1 MDLGS
6 GADAISRFVAD
17 LGRAQVGSTTNQS
30 AVEQPDLDRPGGA
43 AIRRDNLEAHLRRGV
58 GARLILAG
66 EAPSDQGARFSGVA
80 LTSERDP
87 HSGGSVEQ
95 HASRWMEGA
104 LRDHRSSDSLRDL
117 GLEDETLLWNAVPT
131 HPAGATS
138 LSNRPPTAKELATGR
153 EWLTKVIDLMQP
165 GQVVAVGQSAAR
177 LLPDV
182 PVVRHPAN
190 GGAMD
195 FQRGWSVIGGRHG
208 MKLWHVVSRFMGGIH
223 GVSRAG
229 MRGDV

>member
-17 LGRAQVGSTTNQS
+17 LGRAQVGSTTNQY

-58 GARLILAG
+58 GARLILVG
-66 EAPSDQGARFSGVA
+66 EAPSYQGARFSGVA
-80 LTSERDP
+80 FTSERDHIP
-87 HSGGSVEQ
+87 ED
-95 HASRWMEGA
+95 RWSSTRADGWKEPSA
-104 LRDHRSSDSLRDL
+104 TIVHRTLRDL

-131 HPAGATS
+131 HPAGPTS

-195 FQRGWSVIGGRHG
+195 FQRGRSVIGGRHG
-208 MKLWHVVSRFMGGIH
+208 MKLWHVVSRSMGGIH